1 MIALLQHYS
10 LSDILIFTVFLALA
24 IKGLITFFDWAR
36 DRIRQ
41 VFDAEHQHLSEKER
55 LERRFQESS
64 QMIKILQENQQKTD
78 KILTYLSNKI
88 NMLIESD
95 RDDIK
100 AFITQ
105 KHHFYCY
112 QKKWIDDFSLECLEK
127 RYKHYE
133 DEGGNSFIEGFMQQL
148 RNLPKQP
155 LPIVI
160 KS

>member
-10 LSDILIFTVFLALA
+10 LSDILIFIVFLALA
-24 IKGLITFFDWAR
+24 IKGLVTFFDWAR

-41 VFDAEHQHLSEKER
+41 AFDVEHQHLSEKER
-55 LERRFQESS
+55 LEKRLQENS
-64 QMIKILQENQQKTD
+64 QMIKTLQENQQKSD
-78 KILTYLSNKI
+78 KLLKDLFNKI
-88 NMLIESD
+88 SMLIESD

-100 AFITQ
+100 AFITE
-105 KHHFYCY
+105 KHHYYCY

-133 DEGGNSFIEGFMQQL
+133 DEGGNSFIGGFMQQL

-155 LPIVI
+155 PPII
-160 KS
+160 I

>member
-10 LSDILIFTVFLALA
+10 LSDILIFIVFLALA
-24 IKGLITFFDWAR
+24 IKGLVTFFDWAR

-41 VFDAEHQHLSEKER
+41 AFNVEHQHLSEKER
-55 LERRFQESS
+55 LEKSLQENS
-64 QMIKILQENQQKTD
+64 QMIKTLQENQQKSD
-78 KILTYLSNKI
+78 KLLKDLFNKI
-88 NMLIESD
+88 SMLIESD

-100 AFITQ
+100 AFITE
-105 KHHFYCY
+105 KHHYYCY

-133 DEGGNSFIEGFMQQL
+133 DEGGNSFIGGFMQQL

-155 LPIVI
+155 PPII
-160 KS
+160 I